1 MKKTFK
7 KLRAVERRIRECG
20 NEMAVMQ
27 QLPYYRLFGRPGQ
40 LEADTEA
47 LGTALSQ
54 LEAEKQQL
62 LDQLA
67 AKIEQARSSPYIIP
81 NLPAGRQA

>member
-1 MKKTFK
+1 MKQTFK
-7 KLRAVERRIRECG
+7 KLRAVERRIRDCG

-27 QLPYYRLFGRPGQ
+27 QLPYYRLFSRPGQ

-47 LGTALSQ
+47 LSTALAR

-62 LDQLA
+62 LEKLA
-67 AKIEQARSSPYIIP
+67 VKIEEARRSQYVIS
-81 NLPAGRQA
+81 NVA